1 MIGQT
6 ISHYRIIEPLG
17 SGGMGQVYRAEDTRL
32 GRQVALKFL
41 SEELARDPAAL
52 ERFQREARAA
62 SSLNHPGIC
71 TIYDVGEYNGRPF
84 LVMEVLEGQT
94 LRERIGGR
102 PVATDSLLEFGAQ
115 IADALDAAHSRGI
128 IHRDIKPANIFVT
141 ARGQAKILDFGLAK
155 QGASRRIAEA
165 VGASNTT
172 TQPTTDNL
180 MLTSPGSALGTVA
193 YMSPEQARGEEL
205 DARTDLFS
213 LGAVL
218 YEMATGQ
225 AAFNGNT
232 SAVIFDAI
240 LNRTPAAPSTLNPN
254 LPAKLEEIIGKAIEK
269 DPDFRYQTAA
279 ELRGDLK
286 RLKRDTDSSRPV
298 SGSSSRWPAAPG
310 ATSPS
315 LAAISTISASSQTQP
330 AAASSSIATR
340 FPWGGWIR
348 RASVLAA
355 LAAAVLLF
363 IHERNGRKAQTS
375 FAQMTITP
383 ISSSGHT
390 YGAAIS
396 PDGKW
401 LAYISDEEGKSGI
414 WVRQLGT
421 GSTAQVVAPSIGNF
435 KGLTFSPD
443 GNYLYFVKGETGT
456 GLSKLYQVPSLGGT
470 PRELIVDVDSPV
482 TFSPD
487 GKQIAFVRQSST
499 GGTSSLL
506 GAKADGS
513 AEHPIAV
520 LRQPLSFSAEGPAW
534 SPDGQRIAIGKSINA
549 GFQQYALETVAVDTG
564 AETRLGT
571 TDWGYVRRMSWMPD
585 GSAVVF
591 GSPISKP
598 SLNAQLWMVSYPGG
612 EARRITND
620 LNFYTGASV
629 TSDGATL
636 ATVQLTLT
644 GNLWSAGVGSGSS
657 FSPPKQ
663 ITSGI
668 SRADGVFGVSWTP
681 LDQILYSFY
690 ASGTTRLATTSP
702 SGTDAHDLPVSA
714 GAAMFPSA
722 CGDGQHVVFTVNR
735 PDQGLSVWRGDAN
748 AGEVKQLTNGP
759 ADAWPICSPDGK
771 TVVYVNLSTD
781 LPTLMKIAIGG
792 GTAARLGKES
802 FQFPAISPDNQL
814 IAAAYHPDQTKPA
827 KLAIVAIDSGEIR
840 NVYDVPAETVF
851 GGEGGSDLE
860 WTKDGRSVLFVVNKN
875 SVASL
880 WAQPVGAAGSAAISP
895 KPIMNFGSGFVWA
908 YALSPDGKQI
918 VYSRGVPATDV
929 VLISH
934 F

>member
-102 PVATDSLLEFGAQ
+102 PAATDSLLEFGAQ

-165 VGASNTT
+165 VGAGNTA

-269 DPDFRYQTAA
+269 DTDFRYQTAA

-286 RLKRDTDSSRPV
+286 RLKRDTDSSRPA
-298 SGSSSRWPAAPG
+298 SGSSSRWPIAPG

-315 LAAISTISASSQTQP
+315 VVAVSTLPSSSQTQSGP
-330 AAASSSIATR
+330 ASPSIATR
-340 FPWGGWIR
+340 FPWSGWVR

-355 LAAAVLLF
+355 LAAAVFLF

-435 KGLTFSPD
+435 KGMTFSPD
-443 GNYLYFVKGETGT
+443 GNYLYFVKGEPGT

-499 GGTSSLL
+499 GGTSSLM

-571 TDWGYVRRMSWMPD
+571 TDWGYVRRISWMPD

-681 LDQILYSFY
+681 LNQILYSFY
-690 ASGTTRLATTSP
+690 ASGTTKLATTSP
-702 SGTDAHDLPVSA
+702 SGADAHDLPVSA

-748 AGEVKQLTNGP
+748 AGEAKQLTNGP

-781 LPTLMKIAIGG
+781 LPTLMKIAIDG
-792 GTAARLGKES
+792 GTPARLGKES

-814 IAAAYHPDQTKPA
+814 IAASYHPDQTKPA

-840 NVYDVPAETVF
+840 SVYDVPAETVL
-851 GGEGGSDLE
+851 GSEGGSDLE

-880 WAQPVGAAGSAAISP
+880 WAQPVGSPGSAVISP
-895 KPIMNFGSGFVWA
+895 KPIMNLGSGFVWA